1 MRQWRNTI
9 DRSVIL
15 SSCKTVIW
23 CFQHKQITTPIYEWP
38 QNQCNLI
45 YFTIFIKYCM
55 YIYICI
61 YIYNYWTQL
70 YIRFIFFPFFFFF
83 TIIHWSC
90 KTKKNWICGT
100 EIASIPW
107 SCKASSPFRLNR
119 FLSYC
124 LFCKLLY
131 IVEDADS
138 ATSVSSQF
146 CCPGRDQ
153 IKCQQRTSWLE
164 SLVSHLLTSGAVLHL
179 FQWNTMYCRPCKF
192 CPIKLNNSLKLALLV
207 CIILPVWWKRNKS
220 NIVDPCPLV
229 DTDQTYT
236 FPPTIIF

>member
-1 MRQWRNTI
+1 
-9 DRSVIL
+9 
-15 SSCKTVIW
+15 
-23 CFQHKQITTPIYEWP
+23 
-38 QNQCNLI
+38 
-45 YFTIFIKYCM
+45 M
-55 YIYICI
+55 YIYITIELNCI
-61 YIYNYWTQL
+61 YAL
-70 YIRFIFFPFFFFF
+70 FFFLFFF

-90 KTKKNWICGT
+90 KTKKNPSYWICGT

-107 SCKASSPFRLNR
+107 SCKASSLFRLNR

-153 IKCQQRTSWLE
+153 LKCQQRTSWLE

-192 CPIKLNNSLKLALLV
+192 CPIKLNNSLKLGLLV
-207 CIILPVWWKRNKS
+207 CIILPVWWKRNES
-220 NIVDPCPLV
+220 NIVEPCPLV